1 MKRCSFCLEEFP
13 DKVTI
18 CRYCGR
24 RLETVPLIGKKTS
37 VKSPNKRQN
46 GTDSIDWQTKRG
58 EIGKDYRIPIIVIIV
73 LIVSIIFTISQK
85 PNVDK
90 SAQQIKAIEPQKFDA
105 PAAPAH
111 ESTSASEPAPTPV
124 AANNLFRNAFA
135 LCSRGKCTDP
145 EKALQYLNEAIKLK
159 PDYAEAYNNRGNV
172 YGDLGQH
179 KQAIEDYNEAIRLK
193 PDYAMAYNNR
203 GVTYRDFG
211 QNQRAI
217 EDYNEA
223 IRLNPNDAMAYNNR
237 GVTYRDLGQ
246 NQQAIE
252 NYNEAIR
259 LKPDYAMAYSN
270 RGDAYLAHG
279 DKESGCR
286 DAQKACELEN
296 CKLLESANGKKYCR

>member
-37 VKSPNKRQN
+37 VKSPKKRQN
-46 GTDSIDWQTKRG
+46 GTDSIDWQTKLG
-58 EIGKDYRIPIIVIIV
+58 EIGKDYRIPIIVIIILV
-73 LIVSIIFTISQK
+73 VSIIFTISQK

-105 PAAPAH
+105 PAAPVH

-124 AANNLFRNAFA
+124 VANNLFRNAFA

-145 EKALQYLNEAIKLK
+145 EKALEYLNEAIKLK

-270 RGDAYLAHG
+270 RGDAYLTQG
-279 DKESGCR
+279 DKESGCS
-286 DAQKACELEN
+286 DAQKACELGS

>member
-1 MKRCSFCLEEFP
+1 MIMKRCSFCLEEFP

-24 RLETVPLIGKKTS
+24 RLETVSLPGKKTS
-37 VKSPNKRQN
+37 VKSPKKRQN
-46 GTDSIDWQTKRG
+46 GTDSIDWQTKLG
-58 EIGKDYRIPIIVIIV
+58 KIGKDYRAPIIIIIILV
-73 LIVSIIFTISQK
+73 AGIIFVILQK
-85 PNVDK
+85 PNVNK
-90 SAQQIKAIEPQKFDA
+90 SAQQVKAIEPRKFDA
-105 PAAPAH
+105 PAAPVH

-124 AANNLFRNAFA
+124 MANNLFRNAFA
-135 LCSRGKCTDP
+135 LCSSGKCTDP
-145 EKALQYLNEAIKLK
+145 EKALEYLSEAIKLK

-203 GVTYRDFG
+203 GVDYRDLG

-246 NQQAIE
+246 NQRAIE
-252 NYNEAIR
+252 DYNEAIR
-259 LKPDYAMAYSN
+259 LKPDYAMAYNN
-270 RGDAYLAHG
+270 RG

-286 DAQKACELEN
+286 DAQKACELGS